1 MTVGSD
7 AARSE
12 RREAAAAQARPGPGT
27 GVDAILLGAI
37 LLLVAMGLVFVYS
50 ASAVQAGRAGDEFHF
65 LKRQLL
71 AAGVGLGLL
80 LLAVRLGTER
90 IARLA
95 YPLMGVALVLLL
107 LVPLVGK
114 TAGGAQRW
122 IPLGPLNL
130 QPSELA
136 KVALVLYLA
145 RSLARKQDKVRLFS
159 IGLVPH
165 VVVTAVV
172 AGLCLWQKDLGTGF
186 VLFLVLR
193 AMLFAAGARV
203 VYLLGA
209 AAAALPVAYHLVRHT
224 EYRWQRIVAFL
235 DPARFKDTIGFQLWE
250 SLVLTSKGGWLGQ
263 GLGQGRARLY
273 YLPAA
278 STDFIAAVIAE
289 EAGLLGVA
297 LLIGLLPHVLV
308 TGLVAGLCL
317 WQKDLGTGF
326 VLFLVLLAMLFAA
339 GARVVYLLGALAA
352 ALPVA
357 YHLVR
362 HTEYRWQRIIAFLD
376 PARFKDTIGFQLWE
390 SLVLTSKGGWLGQ
403 GLGQGRARLYY
414 LPAAS
419 TDFIAAVIAEEAGLL
434 GVALLLG
441 LFAVLVWRGLRATL
455 HARDAF
461 GCYAALGMTTLI
473 GGQAL
478 VNLAVVL
485 GMLPTKGLTLPF
497 VSYGGS
503 SLLTLLGGAGVLL
516 AVSAERGGFLT
527 RAPGAVR
534 VAAPAAGVA
543 RLRAARAEEAR

>member
-1 MTVGSD
+1 MSHGSD
-7 AARSE
+7 PLARTE
-12 RREAAAAQARPGPGT
+12 RREIAGAPAHPGPGPAQ
-27 GVDAILLGAI
+27 VDVLLLSSI
-37 LLLVAMGLVFVYS
+37 LLLVGVGLVFVYS
-50 ASAVQAGRAGDEFHF
+50 ASAVRAGRAGDEFHF
-65 LKRQLL
+65 LKRQLV
-71 AAGVGLGLL
+71 AAGIGFGLMLL
-80 LLAVRLGTER
+80 VVKLGTDR
-90 IARLA
+90 MARLA
-95 YPLMGVALVLLL
+95 YPLMGMALLLLL

-122 IPLGPLNL
+122 IPLGPVNL
-130 QPSELA
+130 QPSEVA

-145 RSLARKQDKVRLFS
+145 RSLSRKQDKVRLFS

-165 VVVTAVV
+165 VIVTAVV

-186 VLFLVLR
+186 VV
-193 AMLFAAGARV
+193 
-203 VYLLGA
+203 
-209 AAAALPVAYHLVRHT
+209 
-224 EYRWQRIVAFL
+224 
-235 DPARFKDTIGFQLWE
+235 
-250 SLVLTSKGGWLGQ
+250 
-263 GLGQGRARLY
+263 
-273 YLPAA
+273 
-278 STDFIAAVIAE
+278 
-289 EAGLLGVA
+289 
-297 LLIGLLPHVLV
+297 
-308 TGLVAGLCL
+308 
-317 WQKDLGTGF
+317 
-326 VLFLVLLAMLFAA
+326 FLVLLAMLFAA

-357 YHLVR
+357 YHLIR

-434 GVALLLG
+434 GVALLIG

-455 HARDAF
+455 RARDAF

-503 SLLTLLGGAGVLL
+503 SLLTLLAGAGVLL
-516 AVSAERGGFLT
+516 AVSADRGGFLA
-527 RAPGAVR
+527 RASGAVR
-534 VAAPAAGVA
+534 VSTPAETVT
-543 RLRAARAEEAR
+543 RFRAARAEEAP